1 MHVLLASDDFPGSS
15 EGPFSISLT
24 HTLASTAST
33 LNASQNTVNI
43 ARAAPLLMCEYV
55 ATKFAFAALN
65 QVHISK
71 HAVCFEA
78 LCKLIGNGSG
88 AMQTG

>member
-1 MHVLLASDDFPGSS
+1 MHVLFADDFPSSS
-15 EGPFSISLT
+15 ESPFSISLT

-33 LNASQNTVNI
+33 LNATQNTVDI
-43 ARAAPLLMCEYV
+43 ARAAPLLMCEYI

-88 AMQTG
+88 AVQTG